1 MSMKYVREFN
11 CDLTGE
17 RVVIVKTE
25 QGVEKA
31 IPYKE
36 YISKHYSEAEHDEAQ
51 LRREQ
56 GI

>member
-1 MSMKYVREFN
+1 MKYVREFN

-36 YISKHYSEAEHDEAQ
+36 YISEHYSEAEHDEAQ

>member
-1 MSMKYVREFN
+1 MNMIYVREFN

-31 IPYKE
+31 IPYNE
-36 YISKHYSEAEHDEAQ
+36 YITEHYSEAEHDEAQ
-51 LRREQ
+51 LKREQ
-56 GI
+56 DI